1 MPLIL
6 LGGNMECIIRPLS
19 FRNLTAVA
27 GLILGLAACSS
38 DSPTAPGSQ
47 SATATSVSLKTTSSD
62 IAIAA
67 GNSIASDIQNL
78 TANELAAVGSGI
90 VAVTAPLSNDQAGT
104 PTGSTPPAGG
114 GTPNCVESSEKG
126 VYFCTKEPGAGEH
139 VSCKYSDEKKLFICV
154 RQSAPGGE
162 HGSGETCT
170 FSASTQLY
178 TCTNSSNET
187 IVRSYGYF
195 DIDGKSM
202 SSFVKGVTAS
212 IHTLVKIDG
221 SVSKDSTFTGVRHS
235 VRDLI
240 VSGFLGDTRI
250 WNGFGSSA
258 DTNTHKEAR
267 STRTYTG
274 LAVDTLK
281 AVTFAAERSTN
292 PYPLSGVA
300 VRVVNYTVVSTGKQ
314 TETTTVSKRI
324 VVTFNGTADVPITLG
339 DYSCTLHL
347 DTKKVDGCK

>member
-1 MPLIL
+1 
-6 LGGNMECIIRPLS
+6 MERIIRPLS
-19 FRNLTAVA
+19 FRNLTAAAALV
-27 GLILGLAACSS
+27 LGLAACSS

-47 SATATSVSLKTTSSD
+47 SATATSVGLKTTSSD
-62 IAIAA
+62 IAVAA

-78 TANELAAVGSGI
+78 TANELAAVGSGV
-90 VAVTAPLSNDQAGT
+90 VAVTALSNDQAGS
-104 PTGSTPPAGG
+104 PTTPPSSG
-114 GTPNCVESSEKG
+114 GTPNCVESPQKG

-154 RQSAPGGE
+154 RQTTSGGD
-162 HGSGETCT
+162 HPSETCT

-195 DIDGKSM
+195 DIDGKPM

-212 IHTLVKIDG
+212 IHTLVRIDG
-221 SVSKDSTFTGVRHS
+221 SVSRDSTFTGVRHS

-274 LAVDTLK
+274 LSVDTLK
-281 AVTFAAERSTN
+281 AVTFVAERSTN

>member
-1 MPLIL
+1 
-6 LGGNMECIIRPLS
+6 MECIIRPLS
-19 FRNLTAVA
+19 FRSLTVVA
-27 GLILGLAACSS
+27 ALVLGVAACSS

-47 SATATSVSLKTTSSD
+47 TATSVSLKTTSSD
-62 IAIAA
+62 IATAA

-78 TANELAAVGSGI
+78 TANELAAVSSGVI
-90 VAVTAPLSNDQAGT
+90 AVTASANDQAGS
-104 PTGSTPPAGG
+104 PTTPPSTG

-126 VYFCTKEPGAGEH
+126 VFFCTKEPGAGEH

-154 RQSAPGGE
+154 RQTTSGGDHPSE
-162 HGSGETCT
+162 SCT
-170 FSASTQLY
+170 FSAATQLY
-178 TCTNSSNET
+178 TCINSSNET

-195 DIDGKSM
+195 DIDGKPM
-202 SSFVKGVTAS
+202 ASFIKGVTAS

-221 SVSKDSTFTGVRHS
+221 SVTRDSTFTGVRHS
-235 VRDLI
+235 IRDLI
-240 VSGFLGDTRI
+240 VSGFLGETRI

-258 DTNTHKEAR
+258 DTNTHKESR

-274 LAVDTLK
+274 LSVDTLK

-314 TETTTVSKRI
+314 TETTTVNKRI

-347 DTKKVDGCK
+347 DTRKVDGCK

>member
-1 MPLIL
+1 
-6 LGGNMECIIRPLS
+6 MECIIRPLS

-62 IAIAA
+62 IAVAA

-78 TANELAAVGSGI
+78 TANELAAVNSGV
-90 VAVTAPLSNDQAGT
+90 VAVTGLSNDQAGT
-104 PTGSTPPAGG
+104 PAGSTPPASG

-126 VYFCTKEPGAGEH
+126 IYFCTKEPGAGEH

-154 RQSAPGGE
+154 RQATSGGDKA
-162 HGSGETCT
+162 SETCT
-170 FSASTQLY
+170 FSAATQLY
-178 TCTNSSNET
+178 TCTNSSQET

-195 DIDGKSM
+195 DIDGKPM

-212 IHTLVKIDG
+212 IHYLVKIDG
-221 SVSKDSTFTGVRHS
+221 SVSKDTTFTGVRHS
-235 VRDLI
+235 VRDLT

-274 LAVDTLK
+274 LSVDTLK

-292 PYPLSGVA
+292 KYPLSGVA
-300 VRVVNYTVVSTGKQ
+300 IRVVNYTVVSTGKQ
-314 TETTTVSKRI
+314 TETTTVNKRV

-347 DTKKVDGCK
+347 DTRKVDGCK

>member
-1 MPLIL
+1 
-6 LGGNMECIIRPLS
+6 MECIIRPLS

-27 GLILGLAACSS
+27 ALVMGLAACSS

-47 SATATSVSLKTTSSD
+47 SATPPSVSLKTTSSD
-62 IAIAA
+62 IAIAS

-78 TANELAAVGSGI
+78 TANEIAAISPGI
-90 VAVTAPLSNDQAGT
+90 VAVTSRSNDQAGGS
-104 PTGSTPPAGG
+104 TGSTTPPSTG

-126 VYFCTKEPGAGEH
+126 VFFCTKEPAAGDH
-139 VSCKYSDEKKLFICV
+139 LSCKYSEEKKLFICV
-154 RQSAPGGE
+154 RQATPGTE
-162 HGSGETCT
+162 HGSETCT
-170 FSASTQLY
+170 FSAATQLY
-178 TCTNSSNET
+178 TCTNSSQEK

-195 DIDGKSM
+195 DIDGKPM
-202 SSFVKGVTAS
+202 ASFVKGVTAS
-212 IHTLVKIDG
+212 IHYLVKIDG
-221 SVSKDSTFTGVRHS
+221 AVTKDSTFTGVRHS
-235 VRDLI
+235 VRDLT

-314 TETTTVSKRI
+314 NETTTVSKRV
-324 VVTFNGTADVPITLG
+324 VVTFNGTADVPISLG

>member
-1 MPLIL
+1 MKC
-6 LGGNMECIIRPLS
+6 NIRPLS
-19 FRNLTAVA
+19 FRNLTAVS

-47 SATATSVSLKTTSSD
+47 SATATSVSAKTTSSD

-78 TANELAAVGSGI
+78 TANELAAVSSGLAAI
-90 VAVTAPLSNDQAGT
+90 TTRSNDQAGST
-104 PTGSTPPAGG
+104 TGSTTPPSSGA
-114 GTPNCVESSEKG
+114 TPNTTS
-126 VYFCTKEPGAGEH
+126 
-139 VSCKYSDEKKLFICV
+139 
-154 RQSAPGGE
+154 GGD
-162 HGSGETCT
+162 HPSETCT

-178 TCTNSSNET
+178 TCTNSSQET

-195 DIDGKSM
+195 DIDGKPM

-212 IHTLVKIDG
+212 IHYLVKIDG
-221 SVSKDSTFTGVRHS
+221 SASKDSTFSAVRHS
-235 VRDLI
+235 VRDLT

-250 WNGFGSSA
+250 WNGFGTSA
-258 DTNTHKEAR
+258 DTNAHKEAK

-274 LAVDTLK
+274 LSVDTLK

-292 PYPLSGVA
+292 KYPLSGVA
-300 VRVVNYTVVSTGKQ
+300 VRVVNYIVVSTGKQ
-314 TETTTVSKRI
+314 TETTTVNKRV

-347 DTKKVDGCK
+347 DTRKVDGCK

>member
-1 MPLIL
+1 
-6 LGGNMECIIRPLS
+6 MECVIRPLS
-19 FRNLTAVA
+19 FRSLTAVA
-27 GLILGLAACSS
+27 SLVLGLAACSS

-47 SATATSVSLKTTSSD
+47 SATTTSVSAKTTSSD
-62 IAIAA
+62 IAVAA

-78 TANELAAVGSGI
+78 TANEIAAVSSGI
-90 VAVTAPLSNDQAGT
+90 IAVTTSANDQAGT
-104 PTGSTPPAGG
+104 TPPSTG
-114 GTPNCVESSEKG
+114 GTPNCVESSQKG
-126 VYFCTKEPGAGEH
+126 VFFCAKEPGAGEH
-139 VSCKYSDEKKLFICV
+139 LSCKYSDEKKLFICV
-154 RQSAPGGE
+154 KQTTSGGGE
-162 HGSGETCT
+162 HPSETCT
-170 FSASTQLY
+170 FSAATQLY
-178 TCTNSSNET
+178 TCTNSSQET

-195 DIDGKSM
+195 DINGKSM

-221 SVSKDSTFTGVRHS
+221 SVSRDSTFTGVRHS
-235 VRDLI
+235 VRDLT

-258 DTNTHKEAR
+258 DTNTHKEAK

-274 LAVDTLK
+274 LAVDTVK

>member
-1 MPLIL
+1 
-6 LGGNMECIIRPLS
+6 MECIIRPLS
-19 FRNLTAVA
+19 FGNLTAVA
-27 GLILGLAACSS
+27 ALALGLAACSS

-47 SATATSVSLKTTSSD
+47 ALAATSVSAKTTSSD

-67 GNSIASDIQNL
+67 GNSIASDIQDL
-78 TANELAAVGSGI
+78 TANEIAAVNPGL
-90 VAVTAPLSNDQAGT
+90 VAITARFNDQAGGT
-104 PTGSTPPAGG
+104 TGSSNPPSSG

-126 VYFCTKEPGAGEH
+126 VYFCTKEPGSGDH
-139 VSCKYSDEKKLFICV
+139 VSCRYSDEKKLFICV
-154 RQSAPGGE
+154 KQTTSGGDRPGD
-162 HGSGETCT
+162 HGSETCT
-170 FSASTQLY
+170 FSAATQLY
-178 TCTNSSNET
+178 TCTNSSQET

-195 DIDGKSM
+195 DIDGKAM

-212 IHTLVKIDG
+212 IHYLVKIDG

-235 VRDLI
+235 VRDLT

-258 DTNTHKEAR
+258 DTNTHKEAL

-281 AVTFAAERSTN
+281 AVTFSAERATN

>member
-1 MPLIL
+1 
-6 LGGNMECIIRPLS
+6 MECITIRPLS
-19 FRNLTAVA
+19 FRNLTVVA
-27 GLILGLAACSS
+27 ALVLGVAACSS

-47 SATATSVSLKTTSSD
+47 AATATSVSAKTTSSD
-62 IAIAA
+62 IAVAA

-78 TANELAAVGSGI
+78 TANEFAAVSSGI
-90 VAVTAPLSNDQAGT
+90 VAISASSNESAPAT
-104 PTGSTPPAGG
+104 TGSTTPPASG
-114 GTPNCVESSEKG
+114 GTPNCVESSQKG
-126 VYFCTKEPGAGEH
+126 VFFCAKEPGAGEH

-154 RQSAPGGE
+154 RQTTSGGD
-162 HGSGETCT
+162 HPSETCT

-324 VVTFNGTADVPITLG
+324 VVTFNGTAVVPITLG